1 MVVSPACGS
10 DEKCGI
16 TGGEDL
22 RLLQPEHS
30 CTVHCDQFHYGPVS
44 GSVEA
49 SGVTG
54 GEMMVVIGRLRF
66 GRDADG
72 GLGGAI
78 DGWGGGYRQ
87 DRDIDRINR

>member
-10 DEKCGI
+10 DEKGGI

-54 GEMMVVIGRLRF
+54 GEVMVVIGRLRF
-66 GRDADG
+66 GTPPPDCEYA
-72 GLGGAI
+72 
-78 DGWGGGYRQ
+78 WGTRNPV
-87 DRDIDRINR
+87 R